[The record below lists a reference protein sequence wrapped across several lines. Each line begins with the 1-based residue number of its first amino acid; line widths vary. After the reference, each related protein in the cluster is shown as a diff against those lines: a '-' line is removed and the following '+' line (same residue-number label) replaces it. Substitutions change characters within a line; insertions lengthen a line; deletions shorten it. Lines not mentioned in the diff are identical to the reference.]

1 MLGLDPEV
9 MRAATPPFADLF
21 PTVEWQ
27 VGGHCNYDC
36 SYCIQSKKSRVG
48 QPDEVRVD
56 AILAGLA
63 SLPASVRWEVKMSG
77 GEPFAARLFLERI
90 VPGLVERTPHL
101 VSVLTNF
108 SAPAKS
114 LERFVR
120 LTGDRLRI
128 TSASLHLESVE
139 PAPFLEKAR
148 LYRDVRREVAPKSTF
163 VINSVVVPGTVA
175 RLLDVQA
182 ECEAEGFRFFPQLM
196 KMNGGVFDYAP
207 DERPLVER
215 LLRGSVDPREVNR
228 APSYEGLHCEAGVWY
243 FTLDQDGE
251 AWSCRTAK
259 RFAKARVASLAK
271 ARVASLDGAAA
282 RDVASLAKA
291 RVASLDGAA
300 ARDVASLGNMVDGTF
315 ALKTRGG
322 PCPFSI
328 CPCTVPANRGIVR
341 LPGREASAGS
351 LTPPGLVR
359 IATTE
364 VPHG

>member
-1 MLGLDPEV
+1 MTAPQDDLSGPGET
-9 MRAATPPFADLF
+9 RRPPFDDLF

-36 SYCIQSKKSRVG
+36 TYCIQSKKSRVG
-48 QPDEVRVD
+48 QPDEARVD

-63 SLPASVRWEVKMSG
+63 SLPRLPGERRWEVKMSG

-90 VPGLVERTPHL
+90 VPGLVARTPHL

-114 LERFVR
+114 LERFAR

-139 PAPFLEKAR
+139 PAPFLDKAR
-148 LYRDVRREVAPKSTF
+148 AYREVRLDCAPQSSF

-196 KMNGGVFDYAP
+196 KVNGGVFDYAP

-215 LLRGSVDPREVNR
+215 LLRGSVDPHEVNR
-228 APSYEGLHCEAGVWY
+228 APSYRGLHCEAGAWY

-251 AWSCRTAK
+251 AWSCRTSK
-259 RFAKARVASLAK
+259 RFKKAGPVPTR
-271 ARVASLDGAAA
+271 
-282 RDVASLAKA
+282 
-291 RVASLDGAA
+291 
-300 ARDVASLGNMVDGTF
+300 SLGNMVEGTF
-315 ALKTRGG
+315 ALRSGGG

-328 CPCTVPANRGIVR
+328 CPCTVPANRGVVR
-341 LPGREASAGS
+341 LPGRVTMGEAAHEG
-351 LTPPGLVR
+351 PEPGE
-359 IATTE
+359 AA
-364 VPHG
+364 HG

>member
-1 MLGLDPEV
+1 
-9 MRAATPPFADLF
+9 MRLPFPDLR

-56 AILAGLA
+56 KILGGLA
-63 SLPASVRWEVKMSG
+63 ALPSLEGLTWEVKMSG

-90 VPGLVERTPHL
+90 VPGLVERTPHV

-108 SAPAKS
+108 SAPEKS
-114 LERFVR
+114 LERFAR
-120 LTGDRLRI
+120 LTGERLRI

-139 PAPFLEKAR
+139 PAPFLAKAR
-148 LYRDVRREVAPKSTF
+148 VYQDVRAETSPASSF

-182 ECEAEGFRFFPQLM
+182 ECESEGFRFFPQLM
-196 KMNGGVFDYAP
+196 KVKGGVFDYGP

-215 LLRGSVDPREVNR
+215 LLRGSFDPREVNR

-251 AWSCRTAK
+251 AWSCRTEKRHARAAK
-259 RFAKARVASLAK
+259 PVSLSRAPQ
-271 ARVASLDGAAA
+271 
-282 RDVASLAKA
+282 
-291 RVASLDGAA
+291 
-300 ARDVASLGNMVDGTF
+300 SLGNMVLGTF
-315 ALKTRGG
+315 ALRDRGG
-322 PCPFSI
+322 PCPYSI

-341 LPGREASAGS
+341 LPAAMGALPELADG
-351 LTPPGLVR
+351 
-359 IATTE
+359 
-364 VPHG
+364 

>member
-1 MLGLDPEV
+1 MSGV
-9 MRAATPPFADLF
+9 VSASRAAQALPFPDLL

-48 QPDEVRVD
+48 QPDEARVD
-56 AILAGLA
+56 RILDGLA
-63 SLPASVRWEVKMSG
+63 ALPRPDGLSWEVKMSG

-90 VPGLVERTPHL
+90 VPGLVERTPHK

-108 SAPAKS
+108 SAPEKS
-114 LERFVR
+114 LERFAR
-120 LTGDRLRI
+120 LTGERLRI

-139 PAPFLEKAR
+139 PGPFLAKAR
-148 LYRDVRREVAPKSTF
+148 FYRDVRKETSPASSF
-163 VINSVVVPGTVA
+163 VINSVVVPSTVA

-196 KMNGGVFDYAP
+196 KVKGGVFDYGP

-215 LLRGSVDPREVNR
+215 LLRGSFDPREVNR

-251 AWSCRTAK
+251 AWSCRTEK
-259 RFAKARVASLAK
+259 RHARAATASKGPAI
-271 ARVASLDGAAA
+271 AVTRAAQ
-282 RDVASLAKA
+282 
-291 RVASLDGAA
+291 
-300 ARDVASLGNMVDGTF
+300 SLGNMVHGTF
-315 ALKTRGG
+315 ALRDAGG
-322 PCPFSI
+322 PCPYTI

-341 LPGREASAGS
+341 LP
-351 LTPPGLVR
+351 
-359 IATTE
+359 TTLRSPLPE
-364 VPHG
+364 VVDV